1 MIFACPGSGAG
12 DSNNYMFSDGSIIQ
26 TNVWGDS
33 VHNSSYSQ
41 SSNDGKDT
49 ANGDGVG
56 YGSTNNG
63 YGDGGG
69 ASNGISTGNGNG
81 DGSGDGM
88 ARFP

>member
-12 DSNNYMFSDGSIIQ
+12 DSNNYMFPDGSITQ

-33 VHNSSYSQ
+33 VHNSGYSQ
-41 SSNDGKDT
+41 SSNDGL
-49 ANGDGVG
+49 G

-63 YGDGGG
+63 YGDSGG
-69 ASNGISTGNGNG
+69 ASNANGISTGNG

-88 ARFP
+88 TRFP